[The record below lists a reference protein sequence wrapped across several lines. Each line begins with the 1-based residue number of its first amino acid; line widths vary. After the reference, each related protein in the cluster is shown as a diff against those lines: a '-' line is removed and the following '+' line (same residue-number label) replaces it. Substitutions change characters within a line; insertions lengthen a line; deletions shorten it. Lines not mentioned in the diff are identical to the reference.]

1 VAECLSILF
10 EDAHCLAVIKAAG
23 QFTQGTWAPP
33 GETTLEADVRAY
45 LDPASPATVY
55 LGIAH
60 RLDRGTSGVLIW
72 AKTPKAAR
80 RLSEEFERR
89 LVVKEY
95 WAVVEA
101 APSTL
106 SPDADLAVRR
116 LLGQTGSEVVW
127 SDWLTAANKAGVVT
141 ALDAPATGARSAVT
155 RVRYQPAVA
164 LPEGCHWLC
173 LWPETG
179 RTHQL
184 RAQAARRGLPVVG
197 DAAYGSTRAFPQPHA
212 FALHARAL
220 RLKHPISGVP
230 LELTAPLPAAWET
243 AGFVLVESEHGSQAE
258 A

>member
-10 EDAHCLAVIKAAG
+10 EDAHCLAVVKASG

-33 GETTLEADVRAY
+33 GETTLESDVRAY
-45 LDPASPATVY
+45 LDPANLATVY

-80 RLSEEFERR
+80 RLSAQFERR

-101 APSTL
+101 ARSI
-106 SPDADLAVRR
+106 SPGERCR
-116 LLGQTGSEVVW
+116 LGQNGSEAVW
-127 SDWLTAANKAGVVT
+127 SNWLTAANKAGVVT
-141 ALDAPATGARSAVT
+141 ALDAPAAGARAAVT

-184 RAQAARRGLPVVG
+184 RAQAAHRGLPVVG
-197 DAAYGSTRAFPQPHA
+197 DAAYGSTRSFPQPHA
-212 FALHARAL
+212 FALHARAI
-220 RLKHPISGVP
+220 RLKHPVSGVS
-230 LELTAPLPAAWET
+230 LDLTAPLPPAWAN
-243 AGFVLVESEHGSQAE
+243 AGFVLHDAEYGSRAE